1 MLINDNEKRK
11 MKNNFDM
18 LALSED
24 YVETYLMC
32 NNINYK
38 DYNNI
43 VNNNRNRKITFNNNG
58 LNEFKTRAM
67 IVFNKF
73 DLLMYLDENDYDIL
87 TPEKLKGYAKII
99 ALNENKN
106 VTVGYFYNINE
117 KTEGAIFYE
126 SPTYSNREIIESNDN
141 FTISDYL
148 DLLAYCHNKRTDSKN
163 CQKIYKKY

>member
-43 VNNNRNRKITFNNNG
+43 VNNNRNRKITFTTN
-58 LNEFKTRAM
+58 LKDALEKILIF
-67 IVFNKF
+67 
-73 DLLMYLDENDYDIL
+73 EN
-87 TPEKLKGYAKII
+87 P
-99 ALNENKN
+99 
-106 VTVGYFYNINE
+106 
-117 KTEGAIFYE
+117 
-126 SPTYSNREIIESNDN
+126 
-141 FTISDYL
+141 
-148 DLLAYCHNKRTDSKN
+148 
-163 CQKIYKKY
+163 